1 MPYPAPQS
9 AVFRKKGVLNLYRKE
24 RARVNTTAVDGLSSL
39 NVCIGRVNLF
49 TSNPGGKWWQILC
62 NVRYILYV
70 ERLQSMETK
79 SEKNTRIIKSC
90 KYRNKS
96 ESTESLIAKALQ
108 VAIRLN
114 ESDLESPR
122 NLSPEGYRSCHREL
136 VSYLQLLNATH
147 LQ

>member
-49 TSNPGGKWWQILC
+49 TSNTGSKWLHCLRMI
-62 NVRYILYV
+62 RYILCV
-70 ERLQSMETK
+70 ERYRDMETK
-79 SEKNTRIIKSC
+79 SQKNTRSIESCMLHIKG
-90 KYRNKS
+90 
-96 ESTESLIAKALQ
+96 ESTDSIIAKALQ
-108 VAIRLN
+108 VAIELN
-114 ESDLESPR
+114 ASDLESPR
-122 NLSPEGYRSCHREL
+122 DLSPEGYRRGHRKL
-136 VSYLQLLNATH
+136 VAYLQLLNATH